1 MDASE
6 TIVLNKRKLYT
17 EWVQG
22 YKLLPNFVY
31 GEFKRK
37 ECTHHRWR

>member
-1 MDASE
+1 MDANE
-6 TIVLNKRKLYT
+6 AIVLNKSKLYT

-37 ECTHHRWR
+37 EGPHNRWR